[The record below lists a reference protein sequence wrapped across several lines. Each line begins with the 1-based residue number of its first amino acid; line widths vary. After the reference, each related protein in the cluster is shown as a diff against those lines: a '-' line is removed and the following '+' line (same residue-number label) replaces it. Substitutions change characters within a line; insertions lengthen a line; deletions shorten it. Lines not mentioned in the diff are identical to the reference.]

1 VDEVQLNTLYVLS
14 DGAYVRRDGETV
26 LIDRDRVDGGL
37 PPLRVP
43 AHMLDAVL
51 CFGRVTVSPSA
62 MALCAERGVAVSFL
76 TPSGRLMARVDAPG
90 SGSVALR
97 RAQVRA
103 ADDAARTMTI
113 ARAVVAGKI
122 QSQRQTLLRSAR
134 DAKDDADAE
143 ALRRAADLLRQSA
156 EALPRAATLDAVR
169 GREGEST
176 RLYFDHVAR
185 MTPDAPEPLRFNGR
199 SRRPPAD
206 AANALLSFLYGVLT
220 NDCASALAAV
230 GLDPS
235 IGFLHADRPGRP
247 SLALDLVEEFRA
259 PLADRLAITLI
270 NRRQVSPADFLTRT
284 GGAVELTEAGRRTVV
299 AAYQERKNERREHP
313 HLGQQAPIG
322 RFPFIQA
329 RILAR
334 CLRGDLEH
342 YVPVVF
348 K

>member
-1 VDEVQLNTLYVLS
+1 MDEVQLNTLYVLS
-14 DGAYVRRDGETV
+14 DGAYVRRDGETI
-26 LIDRDRVDGGL
+26 LIDRDRVEGGL

-51 CFGRVTVSPSA
+51 CFGRVTVSPAA

-90 SGSVALR
+90 SGSVVVR

-103 ADDAARTMTI
+103 ADHAARTMAI

-122 QSQRQTLLRSAR
+122 QSQRQNLLRSSR
-134 DAKDDADAE
+134 DSKCDADAE

-156 EALPRAATLDAVR
+156 EALPRATTLDAVR
-169 GREGEST
+169 GHEGEST

-185 MTPDAPEPLRFNGR
+185 MTPDAPEPLRFSGR
-199 SRRPPAD
+199 SRRPPTD

-270 NRRQVSPADFLTRT
+270 NRRQIAPTEFVTRT
-284 GGAVELTEAGRRTVV
+284 GGAVELSEAGRKTVV

-313 HLGQQAPIG
+313 LLGQQAPIG

-334 CLRGDLEH
+334 HLRADLEH